1 MTDRPRSGLGVAL
14 LGCGAIGRRR
24 ASAVH
29 RSGLGRL
36 VVAVDRDPSRAQGV
50 AGETG
55 CLVGDDWREAI
66 RRDDMNA
73 VIISTTPDVLAPIAI
88 AALRQG
94 KHVLVEKP
102 VARTPQEAE
111 TVWREA
117 LTPQGTRR
125 VGADDRLLLLK
136 AGFNHRFHPAVQKA
150 HGITRRGDIG
160 EPFFIRCRYGHGG
173 RPGYEREWRANAEI
187 AGGGELLDQ
196 GIHAIDLFRWFLGDF
211 VWGFGVAPNFFW
223 RADGAERGEHD
234 VEDNAFGLFRTAGG
248 QVASLHASWT
258 QWKNL
263 FSFEV
268 FGRDGYVI
276 VDGLGCSYGVERLVW
291 GRRQPQS
298 GPPREEIFV
307 FAGGDESWDAE
318 WREFVLAIREGREP
332 LGSGHDAWQALRMAY
347 AVYESG
353 RTGTAVQLAT

>member
-14 LGCGAIGRRR
+14 VGCGAIGRRR
-24 ASAVH
+24 ASVVQ
-29 RSGLGRL
+29 RSGSDRL
-36 VVAVDRDPSRAQGV
+36 VIAVDQDPSRAQGV

-55 CLVGDDWREAI
+55 CLAGGDWREAI
-66 RRDDMNA
+66 GREDVNA
-73 VIISTTPDVLAPIAI
+73 VIVSTTPDVLAPIAV

-102 VARTPQEAE
+102 MARTPQEAE
-111 TVWREA
+111 AVWREA
-117 LTPQGTRR
+117 LTPQGARR
-125 VGADDRLLLLK
+125 AGADDRLLLLK
-136 AGFNHRFHPAVQKA
+136 AGFNHRFYPAVQKA
-150 HGITRRGDIG
+150 HGMTRRGDIG
-160 EPFFIRCRYGHGG
+160 VPFFIRCRYGHGG
-173 RPGYEREWRANAEI
+173 RPGYEREWRADAEI

-211 VWGFGVAPNFFW
+211 AWGFGVAPSFFW
-223 RADGAERGEHD
+223 RPGAEQPGGHD
-234 VEDNAFGLFRTAGG
+234 VEDNAFGLFRTARG

-276 VDGLGCSYGVERLVW
+276 VDGLGRSYGPERLVW

-298 GPPREEIFV
+298 GPPHEEHFD
-307 FAGGDESWDAE
+307 FGSCDESWDAE

-347 AVYESG
+347 AVYESSK
-353 RTGTAVQLAT
+353 TGTAVQLGT